1 MMSNPQMASVASDM
15 LQSLKCLPSIVHR
28 ISWNPA
34 SNAFNVDQGPNEMLP
49 LLTATGGQ
57 TELEALLTG
66 FSDWEGILEIR
77 ALRCGQGLY
86 DFWIG

>member
-1 MMSNPQMASVASDM
+1 MSNSQMASVASEM
-15 LQSLKCLPSIVHR
+15 LQRLKCLPSIVHS
-28 ISWNPA
+28 INWNPA
-34 SNAFNVDQGPNEMLP
+34 SNAFSVDQAPNEKLP

-57 TELEALLTG
+57 TELVALLTG

-77 ALRCGQGLY
+77 ALGCGQGLY